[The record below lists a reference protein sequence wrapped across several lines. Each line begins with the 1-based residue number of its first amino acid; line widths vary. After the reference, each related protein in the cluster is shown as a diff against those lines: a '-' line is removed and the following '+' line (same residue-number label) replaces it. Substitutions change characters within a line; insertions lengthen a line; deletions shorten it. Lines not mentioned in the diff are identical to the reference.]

1 MGILNALR
9 VLWRTLRR
17 DHKRRQNR
25 RLREAMRVAGFP
37 MPDTRD
43 WSGQFVK
50 SLKP

>member
-1 MGILNALR
+1 MTALR

-17 DHKRRQNR
+17 DYHRWQNRKRRER
-25 RLREAMRVAGFP
+25 MRVAGFP

-43 WSGQFVK
+43 WSGNFLK